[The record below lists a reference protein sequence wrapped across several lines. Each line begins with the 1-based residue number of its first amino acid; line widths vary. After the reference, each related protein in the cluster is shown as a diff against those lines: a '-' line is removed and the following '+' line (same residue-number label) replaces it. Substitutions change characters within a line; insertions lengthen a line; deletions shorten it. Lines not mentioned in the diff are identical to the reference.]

1 MQNFQNKVALITGA
15 GSGIGRA
22 LAKQLADEG
31 CNLALVDWN
40 EETLNETAAL
50 LKNKNV
56 SISTH
61 AFDISDRDKVKEL
74 PEKIIE
80 LHNNIDIV
88 LLGLDIF
95 SLKKIS
101 LRPLHILSLV

>member
-40 EETLNETAAL
+40 EKTLNETKAL
-50 LKNKNV
+50 LKNKANFKGNV
-56 SISTH
+56 KGIGSGGNINKIFTDN
-61 AFDISDRDKVKEL
+61 AF
-74 PEKIIE
+74 
-80 LHNNIDIV
+80 
-88 LLGLDIF
+88 
-95 SLKKIS
+95 
-101 LRPLHILSLV
+101 